1 MWAMGIT
8 EAGDPKPALSFNN
21 CLLTNVSSC
30 SLTETL
36 DTFLVTVYN
45 PLSRPVS
52 KYIRLPVTGT
62 SYTVKD
68 PSGAC

>member
-1 MWAMGIT
+1 MGIT
-8 EAGDPKPALSFNN
+8 EEGDPQPALSFNN
-21 CLLTNVSSC
+21 CLLSNISSC
-30 SLTETL
+30 PQTETL

-62 SYTVKD
+62 AYNVTD
-68 PSGAC
+68 PDGI

>member
-1 MWAMGIT
+1 MWTKAIT
-8 EAGDPKPALSFNN
+8 EEGDPQPALTFNN

-30 SLTETL
+30 PHTEIL

-52 KYIRLPVTGT
+52 KYVRLPVTGT
-62 SYTVKD
+62 AYTVTD
-68 PSGAC
+68 PDGR